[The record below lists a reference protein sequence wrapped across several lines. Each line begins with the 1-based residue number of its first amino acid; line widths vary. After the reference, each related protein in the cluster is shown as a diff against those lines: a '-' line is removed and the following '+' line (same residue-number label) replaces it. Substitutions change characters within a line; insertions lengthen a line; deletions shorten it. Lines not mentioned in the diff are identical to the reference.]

1 MKRNIMCGREKTKT
15 WQGKENQLNSLL
27 NECTFWCELIN
38 SDAKKQLMRLLESLV
53 YAVGNDGVLETYV
66 EQDATIPNG
75 PESLLEKRMQ
85 VVVFTQKRVC
95 VGVLDNPSDGSN
107 VCVHVFRR
115 SSIRK
120 LSISVSRGA
129 FSQNAPSGPQC
140 LRITAEY
147 DGLTDPLIIGSLE
160 SNRIGYKSAD
170 FLDRIQHLIHL
181 MTDDL
186 DSPVSK

>member
-1 MKRNIMCGREKTKT
+1 MCGREERTA
-15 WQGKENQLNSLL
+15 WLDQEQQLNSSLRKGWFWRLL
-27 NECTFWCELIN
+27 SST
-38 SDAKKQLMRLLESLV
+38 DANKQLMRLLESLV
-53 YAVGNDGVLETYV
+53 YAVGDDEVLETYV
-66 EQDATIPNG
+66 EQDATIPNS

-115 SSIRK
+115 SNIRK

-129 FSQNAPSGPQC
+129 FSQNAPSSPQC

-160 SNRIGYKSAD
+160 SNRIGYESAD
-170 FLDRIQHLIHL
+170 FLDRIQRLINL